1 MVRVPWFVGATRRKV
16 GRRRS
21 PDKISAWEAM
31 VTRSGLMPSESGV
44 VLSNTDPEEERDP
57 PGAPTS
63 VSFPVQAPITATTSW
78 TDETPPVQLQQLF
91 SRVLKP
97 ADISD
102 AHLYALNMQV
112 DLPCS
117 PDELLQAAADGT
129 PYLPPLSPDQAISPA
144 SYADATKVDGASA
157 KKRKEFEE
165 RLAELRIDNDTG
177 YRIITRTTRPGNK
190 PPRLGY
196 MRKFWEGLESMS
208 QYWDTG
214 LDEYY
219 EGPAPS
225 TDQKAEKGP
234 KRQKLDSPQAGQ
246 INIPIFGR
254 GHDKEKN
261 EGSGSKSEEVAT
273 LTEASQIP
281 LPGDDDLL
289 TGLEEVSE
297 DHLPHPAPEPHM
309 RPRYKGR
316 RTGSG
321 RDMPDQFRNDTIKAF
336 VEGVAWAFQCSV
348 ASPRQMPIVQMNK
361 LNLPVRQTAGVHRQ
375 PKERTKARSS
385 WLEGPVMSVQV
396 RPETDFDATGLS
408 EAELETKSRLDV
420 MREIGGLLHCA
431 QERHRQGKTEV
442 QPGEGKWWTEKQR
455 WGGGP
460 GGEVEA
466 QEGKSETKDM
476 LQMAEEMVTGRSSRT
491 RKKKTPAMLW
501 KELKCGSKL
510 WDPKM
515 DYEAI
520 GKEPTSDFDEVSTA
534 SSILCSDFIC

>member
-1 MVRVPWFVGATRRKV
+1 MTK
-16 GRRRS
+16 
-21 PDKISAWEAM
+21 
-31 VTRSGLMPSESGV
+31 SGLIPSDPGV
-44 VLSNTDPEEERDP
+44 VLSNTDPEKEREP
-57 PGAPTS
+57 PSAPTP
-63 VSFPVQAPITATTSW
+63 VSFPAQSPINDAASW
-78 TDETPPVQLQQLF
+78 TDDTPPAQLQQLF
-91 SRVLKP
+91 SRVTKP
-97 ADISD
+97 SDISD
-102 AHLYALNMQV
+102 AHLQALNMRL
-112 DLPCS
+112 DAPCS
-117 PDELLQAAADGT
+117 PDELLPAAPGGT
-129 PYLPPLSPDQAISPA
+129 SYLPPLSPDQAITPA

-157 KKRKEFEE
+157 KKRKDFDE

-177 YRIITRTTRPGNK
+177 YRIITRTTKPGNK

-225 TDQKAEKGP
+225 ADEKTTKGP
-234 KRQKLDSPQAGQ
+234 KRQKLDSPQASQ
-246 INIPIFGR
+246 INIPLFGR

-261 EGSGSKSEEVAT
+261 AGSELKSEEKTT
-273 LTEASQIP
+273 LKEASETP
-281 LPGDDDLL
+281 LPEDDDLL
-289 TGLEEVSE
+289 TGLEEALE
-297 DHLPHPAPEPHM
+297 DRLPGPAPEPQM
-309 RPRYKGR
+309 RLRYKGR

-321 RDMPDQFRNDTIKAF
+321 RDMPDQFRNDAVKAF

-348 ASPRQMPIVQMNK
+348 AGPRQMPIVQMNK
-361 LNLPVRQTAGVHRQ
+361 LTLPVRQTAGVYRQ

-396 RPETDFDATGLS
+396 RPETDFASTGLS
-408 EAELETKSRLDV
+408 EAALETKSRLDI
-420 MREIGGLLHCA
+420 MREIGGLLQCA
-431 QERHRQGKTEV
+431 QERHRQGKSEV
-442 QPGEGKWWTEKQR
+442 QPGQGKWWTEKQR

-466 QEGKSETKDM
+466 QEGNSETKDL
-476 LQMAEEMVTGRSSRT
+476 LQMAEEMVTGRPSRT

-510 WDPKM
+510 WDPKV

-520 GKEPTSDFDEVSTA
+520 GKEPTSDSDEVSLLTRL
-534 SSILCSDFIC
+534 SFHGLIC